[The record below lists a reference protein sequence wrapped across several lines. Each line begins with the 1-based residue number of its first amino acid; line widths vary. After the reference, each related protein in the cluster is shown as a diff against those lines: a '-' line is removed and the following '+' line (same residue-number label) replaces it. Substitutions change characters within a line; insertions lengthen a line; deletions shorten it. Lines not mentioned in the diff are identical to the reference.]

1 MSFFDSI
8 PLPPAPPEPVRRRRP
23 VWMRSDVV
31 IPGSVPA
38 EVVLIHTGQVA
49 VAIGSV
55 RAYPNGFEF
64 TLHTRLRGED
74 ESGPGRGNPLERHGW
89 RRGTRAPDEG
99 LRLGV
104 MYADGR
110 RAAAPSGH
118 PRPGDDRGQLVV
130 LQNGGGGS
138 DRSWDGNLWVH
149 PLPPEGPVTF
159 VVSWLEQGV
168 AETGVE
174 LDGAAIREAARRAV
188 ILWPDDPEFEP
199 HGAMRSQRVTAGM
212 SDGCGSPVG
221 TGRGG
226 RRRNPERVA
235 GVPVGT

>member
-74 ESGPGRGNPLERHGW
+74 ESGPGRSP
-89 RRGTRAPDEG
+89 GTA
-99 LRLGV
+99 
-104 MYADGR
+104 
-110 RAAAPSGH
+110 
-118 PRPGDDRGQLVV
+118 
-130 LQNGGGGS
+130 
-138 DRSWDGNLWVH
+138 
-149 PLPPEGPVTF
+149 
-159 VVSWLEQGV
+159 
-168 AETGVE
+168 
-174 LDGAAIREAARRAV
+174 
-188 ILWPDDPEFEP
+188 
-199 HGAMRSQRVTAGM
+199 
-212 SDGCGSPVG
+212 
-221 TGRGG
+221 
-226 RRRNPERVA
+226 RVA
-235 GVPVGT
+235 AGNAGA

>member
-8 PLPPAPPEPVRRRRP
+8 PQPPAPPEPVRRRRP

-31 IPGSVPA
+31 IPGSVRA
-38 EVVLIHTGQVA
+38 EVVLARTGQVA

-74 ESGPGRGNPLERHGW
+74 EAGLGRGDPLERHGW
-89 RRGTRAPDEG
+89 RRGSRAPDEG

-104 MYADGR
+104 GYADGR

-118 PRPGDDRGQLVV
+118 PRPGDDRGRLVV

-138 DRSWDGNLWVH
+138 GRSWDGNLWVH
-149 PLPPEGPVTF
+149 PLPPDGPVTF

-174 LDGAAIREAARRAV
+174 LDGAAIREAA
-188 ILWPDDPEFEP
+188 
-199 HGAMRSQRVTAGM
+199 
-212 SDGCGSPVG
+212 
-221 TGRGG
+221 
-226 RRRNPERVA
+226 
-235 GVPVGT
+235 GVR